1 MNNWISNPTVKKY
14 SMFPDFDNRLRIGG
28 ILDQIIEDTQLDTE
42 SILSRIK
49 KFAKERAQRLNNI

>member
-14 SMFPDFDNRLRIGG
+14 SMFPDFDNRLRTGG
-28 ILDQIIEDTQLDTE
+28 SLDKIIEESQLDTE

-49 KFAKERAQRLNNI
+49 KFAKERA